1 MNPSHQDVAAG
12 GSPAGSS
19 VVDPVAAPLVLRDES
34 LPAAFHATDAASLQA
49 QRRTVRLTGLQL
61 FLLIASAIGGAV
73 DLRLRYPPL
82 DVGGFI
88 ASTGFVAALAVGFY
102 LTSRRPDRTWY
113 RGRAGAESV
122 KTLAWRYAAGGEP
135 FQKGLLTDRAASR
148 LFSSRLAE
156 LVNQLRELDWPAT
169 LGIEQVTEPMRTI
182 RQLDLE
188 ERKRSYRVGRLDDQ
202 IDWYQRKSAENARRS
217 RSWGRVAGVITLAG
231 VLAGLARVLTLI
243 ELDLLGLLAAVAA
256 SATAW
261 SQLKQ
266 FDVLAS
272 AYGLTAQQLGI
283 VRSEL
288 VDIHTEE
295 EWVSFVSQAED
306 GMSKEHTLWLTRR
319 GLPT

>member
-1 MNPSHQDVAAG
+1 MNPSPWDVAAG
-12 GSPAGSS
+12 GSPDGSS
-19 VVDPVAAPLVLRDES
+19 VADPVAAPLVLWDES
-34 LPAAFHATDAASLQA
+34 LPAAFQATDRASLQA
-49 QRRTVRLTGLQL
+49 QRQTVRLTGLQL
-61 FLLIASAIGGAV
+61 LLLIASAVGGAV
-73 DLRLRYPPL
+73 DLRLRHPPL
-82 DVGGFI
+82 DLGGLI
-88 ASTGFVAALAVGFY
+88 ASTGFVAALLVGFY
-102 LTSRRPDRTWY
+102 LASRRPDRTWY

-122 KTLAWRYAAGGEP
+122 RTLVWRYAAGGEP
-135 FQKGLLTDRAASR
+135 FQKNLLTDKAASR
-148 LFSSRLAE
+148 LFASRLAE

-188 ERKRSYRVGRLDDQ
+188 GRKRSYCAGRLDDQ
-202 IDWYQRKSAENARRS
+202 IGWYQRKAAENTRRS
-217 RSWGRVAGVITLAG
+217 RRWGRVAGVITLVG
-231 VLAGLARVLTLI
+231 VLAGIARVLTLV
-243 ELDLLGLLAAVAA
+243 ELDLLGVLAAVAA

-288 VDIHTEE
+288 IDIHTEE

>member
-1 MNPSHQDVAAG
+1 
-12 GSPAGSS
+12 
-19 VVDPVAAPLVLRDES
+19 VLWDES
-34 LPAAFHATDAASLQA
+34 LPAAFQATDRASFQA
-49 QRRTVRLTGLQL
+49 QRQTVRLTGLQL
-61 FLLIASAIGGAV
+61 LLLIASAVGGAV
-73 DLRLRYPPL
+73 DLRLQRPHL
-82 DVGGFI
+82 DVGGLI
-88 ASTGFVAALAVGFY
+88 ASTGFVAALVVGFY
-102 LTSRRPDRTWY
+102 LASRRPDRTWY

-135 FQKGLLTDRAASR
+135 FQKDQLTDREASR
-148 LFSSRLAE
+148 LFSSRLTE
-156 LVNQLRELDWPAT
+156 LVNQLRELDWPTT
-169 LGIEQVTEPMRTI
+169 LGAEQVTEPMRGI

-188 ERKRSYRVGRLDDQ
+188 GRKRSYCAGRLDDQ
-202 IDWYQRKSAENARRS
+202 IDWYQRKAAENTRRS
-217 RSWGRVAGVITLAG
+217 RRWGRVAGVITLAG
-231 VLAGLARVLTLI
+231 VLAGIARILTLI
-243 ELDLLGLLAAVAA
+243 ELDLLGVLAAVAA

-283 VRSEL
+283 VQSEL

-319 GLPT
+319 GLPA